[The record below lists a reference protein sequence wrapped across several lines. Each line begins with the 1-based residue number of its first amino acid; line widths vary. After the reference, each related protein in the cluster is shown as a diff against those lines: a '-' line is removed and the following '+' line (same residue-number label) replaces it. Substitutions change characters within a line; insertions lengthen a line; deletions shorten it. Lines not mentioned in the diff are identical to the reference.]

1 MQKITRQ
8 TGNGGQKKNVG
19 IKTTLKY
26 LSNFW
31 RTLEMPLINCEIN
44 LQLNLSEKCVLV
56 GGTAAN
62 QVPEFKI
69 AGTLGSLIQCGTLA
83 NFGVFSNPLPISW
96 FHEYW

>member
-1 MQKITRQ
+1 
-8 TGNGGQKKNVG
+8 
-19 IKTTLKY
+19 
-26 LSNFW
+26 
-31 RTLEMPLINCEIN
+31 MPLINCEIN

-83 NFGVFSNPLPISW
+83 SFGVFSNPLPIS
-96 FHEYW
+96 